1 MYYTRIT
8 LKRMSELLGLSETE
22 TEEALSQLVVSSV
35 VRAKIDRPAGV
46 VHFRYRIFNLV
57 LYHIRSWTYLLKIGS
72 KKVSILNYLI

>member
-22 TEEALSQLVVSSV
+22 TEEALSQLVVSGV

-46 VHFRYRIFNLV
+46 VHFR
-57 LYHIRSWTYLLKIGS
+57 
-72 KKVSILNYLI
+72 